1 MSISQRRPE
10 EKVLGDVDA
19 KRAQGGVDGFVIWK
33 IRTVG
38 RRLRVLTLLAGAA
51 CTCQWYAAGD
61 VQEYPRS
68 RESVQIAMSRSSDLV
83 SPFPM

>member
-1 MSISQRRPE
+1 ME
-10 EKVLGDVDA
+10 EKVLGDAEA

-38 RRLRVLTLLAGAA
+38 RRLRVLTLLAGLRPRASGA
-51 CTCQWYAAGD
+51 RQGD